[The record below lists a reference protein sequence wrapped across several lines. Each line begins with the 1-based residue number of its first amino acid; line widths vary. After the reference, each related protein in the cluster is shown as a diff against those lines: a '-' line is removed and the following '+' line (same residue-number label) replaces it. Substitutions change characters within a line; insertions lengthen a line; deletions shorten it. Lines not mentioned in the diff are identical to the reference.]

1 MARSD
6 TGTRILDIARD
17 LLAEGGLGALSFD
30 TIAARLGRSKQ
41 AVLYWYPTKPDLLA
55 ALFLPWLEEEAALA
69 ETAVRD
75 ARDGAEAIARFVRA
89 LAAFHL
95 ADLPRFR
102 AMYLLPQTLARGATD
117 PRERQVLDRVHA
129 ITDRLYSALAAHM
142 GAEPATAR
150 QEAFA
155 VHAAVLGLA
164 LMQGLAEGL
173 DDPLKHGQDMI
184 IEALIIQLTK
194 TI

>member
-30 TIAARLGRSKQ
+30 TIAARLGHSKQ

-129 ITDRLYSALAAHM
+129 ITDRLYGALAPHL
-142 GAEPATAR
+142 GRDPLTAP
-150 QEAFA
+150 QQAVT
-155 VHAAVLGLA
+155 VHAAVLGLV
-164 LMQGLAEGL
+164 LMSGLAEAL
-173 DDPLKHGQDMI
+173 DDPLKHGATGL
-184 IEALIIQLTK
+184 IEALIARLTAA
-194 TI
+194 

>member
-6 TGTRILDIARD
+6 TGARILDIARD

-55 ALFLPWLEEEAALA
+55 ALFLPWLEEEAELA
-69 ETAVRD
+69 EAAVSD
-75 ARDGAEAIARFVRA
+75 ADDAASAIACFVRA
-89 LAAFHL
+89 IAGFHL
-95 ADLPRFR
+95 SNLPRFR
-102 AMYLLPQTLARGATD
+102 AMYLLPQTLTRGAAD
-117 PRERQVLDRVHA
+117 PRDREVLDQVHA